1 MGRSE
6 SRILVVGTT
15 RDYIDHIRA
24 RMPGRALFLTDP
36 RAVASGIAPVPW
48 NEEIIC
54 PLSDLRAVRTSLT
67 YFLRKYDISL
77 SGVACFDCEWLWTAA
92 VIAEDRNLPFPSTQA
107 VLRCRN
113 KSLSKRLWADHGVS
127 CPEVREVFCPEDI
140 LEFLRKTGGP
150 VILKPRSGSGSEL
163 TYRCNTADE
172 VREGYGKIMEGLRKR
187 AADPLFQ
194 SQGTEG
200 QPAAICEE
208 FISGDEY
215 SCDIYF
221 DGEKAQILRLARKY
235 FREEMPVGTALGYE
249 IPVRFP
255 RGVSQETSLLEFGEA
270 ARALGLTRSLCMIDF
285 IVREG
290 KVYLLEISPR
300 PGGDCLPPLIEQS
313 CGVDM
318 LELALEFTEG
328 ALPRMPEKE
337 KWNHVVG
344 VRFHAKRAGTL
355 RAIRPEFQEWGPNI
369 LSQLWLRNPG
379 DTIRLPPDDYDSWL
393 LGHVIFTPRAG
404 MEIAAQ
410 VRDLLRAV
418 ETDIH

>member
-1 MGRSE
+1 LERSKR
-6 SRILVVGTT
+6 RILVVGTT

-36 RAVASGIAPVPW
+36 RAVAPGIAPVPR

-54 PLSDLRAVRTSLT
+54 PLSDLRAVRTSLNH
-67 YFLRKYDISL
+67 FLRKYDISL
-77 SGVACFDCEWLWTAA
+77 SGLACFDCEWLWTAA

-113 KSLSKRLWADHGVS
+113 KFLSKRLWTNHGVS

-172 VREGYGKIMEGLRKR
+172 VREGYGKIREGLHKR

-200 QPAAICEE
+200 HPTAICEE

-221 DGEKAQILRLARKY
+221 DGETAQILRLARKY
-235 FREEMPVGTALGYE
+235 FREEMPLGTALGYE

-255 RGVSQETSLLEFGEA
+255 QGVSPETSLLEFGKA
-270 ARALGLTRSLCMIDF
+270 ARVLGLTRSLCMIDF
-285 IVREG
+285 IVRDG
-290 KVYLLEISPR
+290 RVYLLEMSPR
-300 PGGDCLPPLIEQS
+300 LGGDCLPALIEQS

-318 LELALEFTEG
+318 LEVALGFAEG
-328 ALPRMPEKE
+328 ALPTMPEKAR
-337 KWNHVVG
+337 WNHVVG
-344 VRFHAKRAGTL
+344 VRFHAERPGTL
-355 RAIRPEFQEWGPNI
+355 QGIRSDFQKWGKDI
-369 LSQLWLRNPG
+369 RSQVWRRHPG
-379 DTIRLPPDDYDSWL
+379 DRIGLPPDDYDSWL
-393 LGHVIFTPRAG
+393 LGHVIFTPRPG
-404 MEIAAQ
+404 MEIATQ
-410 VRDLLRAV
+410 VRNLLRAV
-418 ETDIH
+418 KTDIR